1 MGALIRVMKDP
12 KADPAKLD
20 AAYNVMQR
28 IQKDSAVR
36 AFNLAMANAKGEI
49 GPVIK
54 NKQVDYEFSGKRTR
68 YAYED
73 FAAVAN
79 TVDPAFAKFGLAYRF
94 RVSQDAGVV
103 RVTCIISHAD
113 GHSEENPMQSPPD
126 TSGSKNAVQALG
138 SVVTYLQ
145 RYALKAAIGLAATT
159 DDDGRG
165 GPDQPQTS
173 GKPDKKSTI
182 IGPDELMH
190 LEETIEAVTTAKGV
204 DPAVIIG
211 EVEAWAKR
219 PLRELTIDQYERCLV
234 GLNKRLPKEDVQ

>member
-1 MGALIRVMKDP
+1 MDALLRVMKDP

-28 IQKDSAVR
+28 IQKDGAVR

-54 NKQVDYEFSGKRTR
+54 NRQVDYESGGKGRTR

-79 TVDPAFAKFGLAYRF
+79 AVDPAFAKFGLAYRF
-94 RVSQDAGVV
+94 RVSQDANMVK
-103 RVTCIISHAD
+103 VTCIISHAD

-145 RYALKAAIGLAATT
+145 RYSLKAALGLAATL

-165 GPDQPQTS
+165 GPDNTRSMDSDPVIDAEQLAYLQ
-173 GKPDKKSTI
+173 
-182 IGPDELMH
+182 EL
-190 LEETIEAVTTAKGV
+190 LTTHNRT
-204 DPAVIIG
+204 
-211 EVEAWAKR
+211 VEKVEQWAGCKLPEMR
-219 PLRELTIDQYERCLV
+219 RRKFDQIVALLTRGQ
-234 GLNKRLPKEDVQ
+234 QS